1 MTFIE
6 KNRDNLKEIFK
17 NVYFITGSAT
27 GGKTTI
33 SKELAD
39 KYGFIR
45 YDVDEEFDKHQ
56 KISNSIDQPNM
67 NKKFKNADEF
77 FLREKNEYIDWLINN
92 TKEQMEFILRDVS
105 ELAKNNT
112 VVCDIH
118 LTVEEARLL
127 SDDKHVVFLIRE
139 NNDNI
144 IDDYI
149 NRKSHEGFKRFINS
163 STKPELAKINCN
175 NVLREI
181 NEKKCDEI
189 RNSEFLYI
197 ERNEN
202 STIEETL
209 KKIEE
214 QFGLINK

>member
-1 MTFIE
+1 MSFISE
-6 KNRDNLKEIFK
+6 NKENLKEIFK

-33 SKELAD
+33 SKEIVK

-56 KISNSIDQPNM
+56 KLSNPIDQPNM
-67 NKKFKNADEF
+67 NKKFNNADEF
-77 FLREKNEYIDWLINN
+77 FLRDKEEYKKWLLDN
-92 TKEQMEFILRDVS
+92 TKEQMEFILNDVK
-105 ELAKNNT
+105 ELAKTNT

-127 SDDKHVVFLIRE
+127 SDNNHVVFLIRE

-149 NRKSHEGFKRFINS
+149 NRKSHEGFKKYIYS
-163 STKPELAKINCN
+163 STNLELAKENCN

-181 NEKKCDEI
+181 NEKKCEDI
-189 RNSEFLYI
+189 KNSEFLYI
-197 ERNEN
+197 ERNEK
-202 STIEETL
+202 STIDNTL
-209 KKIEE
+209 KMVEE
-214 QFGLINK
+214 KFNLTK